1 MENYNNDDSK
11 KERFKNAIAY
21 IPWLALI
28 LFFVK
33 DSKSEE
39 FQKNIRYGIYFLL
52 IYALIC
58 IVIWIFMYSTPII
71 LIIFFVYIAL
81 SCVYGYMAYKW
92 NDINIYII
100 DKIHEK
106 LNP

>member
-1 MENYNNDDSK
+1 MEDYNNNSA

-21 IPWLALI
+21 IPWLALF

-33 DSKSEE
+33 DPKSSEL
-39 FQKNIRYGIYFLL
+39 QKNIRYGIYFLL
-52 IYALIC
+52 IYVLVC

-71 LIIFFVYIAL
+71 LIILFVYIAL
-81 SCVYGYMAYKW
+81 SWVYGYMAYKW
-92 NDINIYII
+92 KDINIYLI
-100 DKIHEK
+100 DKINEK